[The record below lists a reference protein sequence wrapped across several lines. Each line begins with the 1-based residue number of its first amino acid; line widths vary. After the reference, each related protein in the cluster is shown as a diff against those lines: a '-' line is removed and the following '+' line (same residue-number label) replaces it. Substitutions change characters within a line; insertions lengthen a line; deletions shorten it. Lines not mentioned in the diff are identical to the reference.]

1 MAELKRISGTLGE
14 IFISEKAIA
23 QICAKVI
30 SEQEGLRTPKQAR
43 EGTKGLWNTLAN
55 AVKGNG
61 VEVTKEK
68 NKFVIKL
75 SLFAKYGVQINDAAQ
90 KAIREIKDRVKELAA
105 LEVDEVS
112 VEISGIV
119 K

>member
-1 MAELKRISGTLGE
+1 MAELKRIAGALGE

-43 EGTKGLWNTLAN
+43 EGTGLWSTLAK

-61 VEVTKEK
+61 VEVTKEDAK
-68 NKFVIKL
+68 LIIKL
-75 SLFAKYGVQINDAAQ
+75 SLFAKYGVQINEVSQ
-90 KAIREIKDRVKELAA
+90 KAIREIKARVKELAA
-105 LEVDEVS
+105 LEIDEVL
-112 VEISGIV
+112 VEITGIV

>member
-1 MAELKRISGTLGE
+1 MGELKKISGTLGE
-14 IFISEKAIA
+14 VFISEKAIA

-43 EGTKGLWNTLAN
+43 EGTGLWQTLTK

-61 VEVTKEK
+61 VEVLKED
-68 NKFVIKL
+68 NKLIIKL
-75 SLFAKYGVQINDAAQ
+75 SLFAKYGIQINEAAQ
-90 KAIREIKDRVKELAA
+90 RAIQEIKARVKELAA
-105 LEVDEVS
+105 LEIDEVL
-112 VEISGIV
+112 VEITGIV

>member
-43 EGTKGLWNTLAN
+43 ESGAGLWNTLAK

-61 VEVTKEK
+61 VEVTKED

-75 SLFAKYGVQINDAAQ
+75 SLFAQYGVQINAAAQ
-90 KAIREIKDRVKELAA
+90 KAIQEIKARVKELAA
-105 LEVDEVS
+105 LEVDEVF